1 MMQIHD
7 KDEVAWRAF
16 LKITTGKVLEDLTVA
31 DWGTVRAKIDKGFKP
46 EAYVPKEST

>member
-1 MMQIHD
+1 
-7 KDEVAWRAF
+7 VAGRACR
-16 LKITTGKVLEDLTVA
+16 TRPTGTVLEDLTVA